1 MSFRTGDHVMHW
13 SFGFGE
19 VVELKAHSASQNEV
33 LHYVVQID
41 DMKIWVP
48 EDEMLNQRLRS
59 PSSEE
64 EFKHLQSILSN
75 KKEILP
81 KDRILRKNMITEILK
96 DGSAESLFRVVRGLA
111 NYRKVNSLNDYDQAL
126 LRRVEKAL
134 IGEWGFVLSVSPLQ
148 AETDLRQMLLKD

>member
-1 MSFRTGDHVMHW
+1 MTFRTGDHVMHW
-13 SFGFGE
+13 SFGFGK
-19 VVELKAHSASQNEV
+19 VVELKARSASQTEV

-48 EDEMLNQRLRS
+48 EDEMINQRLRS
-59 PSSEE
+59 PSSEK
-64 EFKHLQSILSN
+64 EFKHLQTILSN
-75 KKEILP
+75 TKEELP

-96 DGSAESLFRVVRGLA
+96 DGSAEALFRVVRGLV

-148 AETDLRQMLLKD
+148 AETDLHRMLLKD

>member
-1 MSFRTGDHVMHW
+1 MTFRTGDHVMHW
-13 SFGFGE
+13 SFGFGK
-19 VVELKAHSASQNEV
+19 VVELESRSASQDEV

-48 EDEMLNQRLRS
+48 EDAMLNQRLRS
-59 PSSEE
+59 PSSAE
-64 EFKHLQSILSN
+64 EFKHLQSILSS
-75 KKEILP
+75 KKEVLP
-81 KDRILRKNMITEILK
+81 KDRILRKNMISEILK

-134 IGEWGFVLSVSPLQ
+134 IGEWGFVLAVSPLQ
-148 AETDLRQMLLKD
+148 AETDLHRMLLKD